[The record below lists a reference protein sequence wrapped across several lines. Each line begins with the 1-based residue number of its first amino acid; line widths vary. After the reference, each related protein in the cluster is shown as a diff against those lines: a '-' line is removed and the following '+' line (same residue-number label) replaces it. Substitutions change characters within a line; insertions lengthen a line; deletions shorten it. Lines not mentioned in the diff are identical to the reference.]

1 MSHYLDHA
9 ATSPLD
15 PAALEAWVR
24 AQRDLG
30 AAPGNLSLI
39 HI

>member
-15 PAALEAWVR
+15 PAALEAWVA
-24 AQRDLG
+24 AQRELG
-30 AAPGNLSLI
+30 AVPGNPAAL
-39 HI
+39 H